1 MEEKQYKK
9 EDAKKGAGL
18 TDRQI
23 DYIADKSEDKTEVN
37 KWKKYTFNDVLVLR
51 ILSELRKFGLEVN
64 KLVELKKWLEKE
76 GAIDF
81 LLKKMNIG
89 FSMFLCTNLEDYFGF
104 EDDSEGYDFVFL
116 IGNHKNKDGKELLD
130 TPKIVLPLNGLV
142 RDLIDRLKVETNLN
156 TEVNPQLKLPSLVK
170 SVKNRDNLDNKEK
183 QLIEIVR
190 EKPFQS
196 IIVKVKDGKVIHL
209 VREES
214 ITLN

>member
-1 MEEKQYKK
+1 MEDKVYKK
-9 EDAKKGAGL
+9 EETKKGVGL

-23 DYIADKSEDKTEVN
+23 DYLEDKSETKSSDS

-51 ILSELRKFGLEVN
+51 ILSELRKFGIEVN
-64 KLVELKKWLEKE
+64 KLLALKKWLQKE

-89 FSMFLCTNLEDYFGF
+89 FSMFLCTNLVDYFGF

-116 IGNHKNKDGKELLD
+116 IGNHKNKEGKEELD
-130 TPKIVLPLNGLV
+130 VPNIVLPLNGLV
-142 RDLIDRLKVETNLN
+142 RDLIDKLKVETNLN
-156 TEVNPQLKLPSLVK
+156 TEVNPQLKLPSLVNAVSK
-170 SVKNRDNLDNKEK
+170 KESLDIKEK
-183 QLIEIVR
+183 QLIEIIR
-190 EKPFQS
+190 EKPFQN
-196 IIVKVKDGKVIHL
+196 IIVKVNDGKVVHL

>member
-1 MEEKQYKK
+1 MENKVFKK
-9 EDAKKGAGL
+9 EDAKKGVDL

-23 DYIADKSEDKTEVN
+23 DYLEDKSETKSSDS

-51 ILSELRKFGLEVN
+51 ILSELRKFGIEVN
-64 KLVELKKWLEKE
+64 KLLELKKWLQKD

-89 FSMFLCTNLEDYFGF
+89 FSMFLCTNLVDYFGF

-116 IGNHKNKDGKELLD
+116 IGNHKNEKGKEELD
-130 TPKIVLPLNGLV
+130 EPKIVLPLNGIV
-142 RDLIDRLKVETNLN
+142 RDLIDRLAVETNLN
-156 TEVNPQLKLPSLVK
+156 TEVNHQLKLPSLMNAVSK
-170 SVKNRDNLDNKEK
+170 KENLDIKEK
-183 QLIEIVR
+183 QLIEIIR
-190 EKPFQS
+190 EKPFQN
-196 IIVKVKDGKVIHL
+196 IIVKVNDGKVVHL